1 MRIDYETDRE
11 ENRRET
17 QRKRRNIE
25 VDKGRETS
33 KETKE

>member
-17 QRKRRNIE
+17 QIKGRNIE
-25 VDKGRETS
+25 VDVGSETS
-33 KETKE
+33 KETEE